1 MSRSI
6 EETHKHGSEERF
18 DVGSGRRAPSPNRST
33 ASTQVATPG
42 ELVLHPTWDN
52 NRLSAYLA
60 FVGCEEDTVA
70 VVRNMGYT
78 GTNWIANLTDLR
90 LGDPQDFLDDLLVT
104 DRLRRRKLLQ
114 DVLRLETSVKSPS
127 PVSPGSEQS
136 VVMGGVS
143 FRMSD
148 ILGRLTDGIPSIPRG
163 SDGDILSA
171 KQFQL
176 YSVGLAS
183 HVARFSHTIASGI
196 ETVALQWRLLRP
208 EPGSKRALC

>member
-78 GTNWIANLTDLR
+78 GTD
-90 LGDPQDFLDDLLVT
+90 
-104 DRLRRRKLLQ
+104 
-114 DVLRLETSVKSPS
+114 
-127 PVSPGSEQS
+127 
-136 VVMGGVS
+136 
-143 FRMSD
+143 
-148 ILGRLTDGIPSIPRG
+148 
-163 SDGDILSA
+163 
-171 KQFQL
+171 
-176 YSVGLAS
+176 
-183 HVARFSHTIASGI
+183 
-196 ETVALQWRLLRP
+196 
-208 EPGSKRALC
+208 